1 MNPAKRESLAFP
13 VKGAPR
19 DPKAKGARRASQAP
33 PVPPDPLGPRALLET
48 TVPKAAP
55 APSDF
60 PEIPVPPENLAPR
73 VKMVPLA
80 TKETTVNPGKR
91 DHQALRV
98 SQAHLGLQEKGV
110 RLAPQAPKAGR
121 GRKEPREKLAWK
133 ALLGRLAPLA
143 PRGPLESQGPTAC
156 EGSPARWAN
165 KVSPEPRAP
174 MAPRDPWAP
183 QDSPASK
190 ETLDPKGKRVTQV

>member
-1 MNPAKRESLAFP
+1 MNLAKRESLAFP

-19 DPKAKGARRASQAP
+19 APKVKGGRRVSQAP
-33 PVPPDPLGPRALLET
+33 PVPLDPPGPRALPET

-55 APSDF
+55 APSVF
-60 PEIPVPPENLAPR
+60 PEIPVPLENPALR

-110 RLAPQAPKAGR
+110 HLAPQVPKAGR
-121 GRKEPREKLAWK
+121 GRKEPREKPAWK
-133 ALLGRLAPLA
+133 ALLGRLAPSA
-143 PRGPLESQGPTAC
+143 PRGPPGSLGPMAC
-156 EGSPARWAN
+156 EGSPAQWVN
-165 KVSPEPRAP
+165 KVSLEPRAP
-174 MAPRDPWAP
+174 MAPQDPWAP

-190 ETLDPKGKRVTQV
+190 ETLDPKGKRVTQA

>member
-1 MNPAKRESLAFP
+1 MSLAKRESLAFP
-13 VKGAPR
+13 AKGAPR
-19 DPKAKGARRASQAP
+19 DPKAKGGRRASRAP
-33 PVPPDPLGPRALLET
+33 PVPPDPRGPRALPET

-55 APSDF
+55 ALSVF
-60 PEIPVPPENLAPR
+60 PEILVPPENLAPR
-73 VKMVPLA
+73 VKTVLLA

-110 RLAPQAPKAGR
+110 RPAPQAPKAGK
-121 GRKEPREKLAWK
+121 GRKEPREKPAWK
-133 ALLGRLAPLA
+133 ALLGRLAPSA
-143 PRGPLESQGPTAC
+143 PRGPLGSRGLTAF
-156 EGSPARWAN
+156 EGSPAQWVN

-174 MAPRDPWAP
+174 MAPQDPWAP

-190 ETLDPKGKRVTQV
+190 ETLDPKEKRVTQA